1 MAVASERR
9 KRPGR
14 AVPPR
19 PVSGYSG
26 TPLAKKLGIGPGARL
41 YLQAAPDNYQEL
53 LAPLPAG
60 VHTVARLDAHTDVA
74 HLFATQRAALAPAL
88 RNARERMR
96 DNALVWVS
104 WPKKSARVAS
114 DLSEDVIRELALP
127 LGLVDVKVCAV
138 DATWSGLKL
147 VLRLTE
153 RTAAHP
159 RKRAARRPP
168 A

>member
-1 MAVASERR
+1 VASERR

-14 AVPPR
+14 SAPPR
-19 PVSGYSG
+19 AASGYSG

-41 YLQAAPDNYQEL
+41 YLQAGPANYQQL
-53 LAPLPAG
+53 VAPLPAG
-60 VHTVARLDAHTDVA
+60 VQTVARFDAHTDVA
-74 HLFATQRAALAPAL
+74 HLFATQRAALAKAL
-88 RNARERMR
+88 RDVRERMR
-96 DNALVWVS
+96 DDALVWVS
-104 WPKKSARVAS
+104 WPKKSARVPS
-114 DLSEDVIRELALP
+114 DISEDVIRELALP

-153 RTAAHP
+153 RTADPA
-159 RKRAARRPP
+159 RTRAARRPP